1 MNNNLSKNDIEL
13 LLPFYVN
20 GSLDANEQQKV
31 EQALE
36 NDLELQQELLYLQA
50 LRTQVQ
56 QQQRDNSP
64 GELGL
69 KRLQKTL
76 AEQKANNTAM
86 QQTADSSFY
95 ANRWR
100 LAAIAA
106 CLMLVVQTVVDYN
119 SGSNIYSAAGGKT
132 VIQHQGQLV
141 SVTFAPD
148 VTEQAMRQFL
158 LETNVV
164 IVDGPS
170 ALGIYRLSVTDN
182 LDHVMTLFKAR
193 PDLIESIQKDQ

>member
-1 MNNNLSKNDIEL
+1 MNNNLTKNDIEL

-20 GSLDANEQQKV
+20 GSLDADEQEEV
-31 EQALE
+31 EQALA
-36 NDLELQQELLYLQA
+36 NDSELQQELAYLQA

-76 AEQKANNTAM
+76 AEQKDNNEVM
-86 QQTADSSFY
+86 QQRAISSS

-100 LAAIAA
+100 FLAIAA
-106 CLMLVVQTVVDYN
+106 CLMLVVQTVVDN
-119 SGSNIYSAAGGKT
+119 DSGSNIYNAAGGKT
-132 VIQHQGQLV
+132 AIQHQGQLV

-148 VTEQAMRQFL
+148 ITEQAMRQFL
-158 LETNVV
+158 LETNVA

-170 ALGIYRLSVTDN
+170 ALGIYRLSVADD
-182 LDHVMTLFKAR
+182 LDEVMMIFKAR